1 MGGHGYSVHS
11 RLGRLYHDQD
21 INLTWE
27 GDNTMLLQQT
37 TKYMLKSSRKLGKG
51 KTFEHNTLH
60 FINDVKGY
68 HILANCHAIEY
79 HNK

>member
-27 GDNTMLLQQT
+27 GDNTMLLQQS
-37 TKYMLKSSRKLGKG
+37 TKYILKSSRKLGKG
-51 KTFEHNTLH
+51 KTFDHNTLY
-60 FINDVKGY
+60 FINDVTLSLN
-68 HILANCHAIEY
+68 LAN
-79 HNK
+79 

>member
-27 GDNTMLLQQT
+27 GDNTMLLQQS
-37 TKYMLKSSRKLGKG
+37 TKYILKSSRKLGKG
-51 KTFEHNTLH
+51 MTFDHNSLY
-60 FINDVKGY
+60 FINDVA
-68 HILANCHAIEY
+68 HSINLAN
-79 HNK
+79 